1 MQMLSEF
8 LKQIDLNRMFFYF
21 PIILVFGILSIVM
34 TVLYLLQKS
43 RQIKGHRSPFTD
55 NFLRSPGESLNR
67 KIMEINDRVMENLVL
82 LVTTPILLYAIYI
95 SSLHFGNSENS
106 AWTFTIYM
114 VAGIGFVVYSLI
126 GLVKLLNLRRSY
138 RLGYE
143 GEIAV
148 GQELNQL
155 MLDGYR
161 VYHDFPAGKF
171 NIDHIV
177 VGASGVFAVETKAR
191 SKPTSKDRK
200 ADAKVKYDG
209 RCLRFPNGT
218 DVESL
223 EQARRQA
230 EWLSKW
236 LQSAVGEAVRV
247 RPVVALPGW
256 FVERVASGGIR
267 VINPRNFRSIA
278 KPKDGNFLSE
288 QMILRIVHQLEQKCR
303 DIETRRS

>member
-1 MQMLSEF
+1 ML
-8 LKQIDLNRMFFYF
+8 IYF
-21 PIILVFGILSIVM
+21 PIILIFGIFAILAS
-34 TVLYLLQKS
+34 VLYLLRKS
-43 RQIKGHRSPFTD
+43 RQIKGHRSPFKD

-67 KIMEINDRVMENLVL
+67 QIMEINDRLAENLVL
-82 LVTTPILLYAIYI
+82 LITMPILLYATYI
-95 SSLHFGNSENS
+95 SSLHFSNSKPS
-106 AWTFTIYM
+106 TSTFTIYII
-114 VAGIGFVVYSLI
+114 AGIGFIAYCLFKLI
-126 GLVKLLNLRRSY
+126 KLLKLRRYY

-155 MLDGYR
+155 MRDGYY

-177 VGASGVFAVETKAR
+177 VGSPGVFAVETKAR

-209 RCLRFPNGT
+209 KSLRFPNGT

-223 EQARRQA
+223 EQAKRQA

-236 LQSAVGEAVRV
+236 LRSAVGEAVKV

-267 VINPRNFRSIA
+267 VINPKNFRSIA
-278 KPKDGNFLSE
+278 KTKDGNILSE
-288 QMILRIVHQLEQKCR
+288 QMISRIVHQLEQKCR
-303 DIETRRS
+303 DVEPKAKG

>member
-1 MQMLSEF
+1 MV
-8 LKQIDLNRMFFYF
+8 LKYF
-21 PIILVFGILSIVM
+21 PVILIFGIYAILAS
-34 TVLYLLQKS
+34 VLYLLRKY

-67 KIMEINDRVMENLVL
+67 QIMEVNDRITEYMFLVITVPVL
-82 LVTTPILLYAIYI
+82 FYAVYI
-95 SSLHFGNSENS
+95 SSLHFGNSRLS
-106 AWTFTIYM
+106 TSIFTVFII
-114 VAGIGFVVYSLI
+114 VGIGVIAFYLFKLI
-126 GLVKLLNLRRSY
+126 RMLNLRRSY
-138 RLGYE
+138 QLGYE

-155 MLDGYR
+155 MRDGYY

-177 VGASGVFAVETKAR
+177 VGTSGVFAVETKAR

-200 ADAKVKYDG
+200 ADAKVNYDG
-209 RCLRFPNGT
+209 TRLQFPNGM
-218 DVESL
+218 DVKSI
-223 EQARRQA
+223 EQAKRQG

-236 LQSAVGEAVRV
+236 LRSAVGEAVMV

-256 FVERVASGGIR
+256 FVKRVASGGIS
-267 VINPRNFRSIA
+267 VINPKNFRSIA

-288 QMILRIVHQLEQKCR
+288 QMISRIVHQLERKCR
-303 DIETRRS
+303 DVEPRPRG

>member
-1 MQMLSEF
+1 MHRML
-8 LKQIDLNRMFFYF
+8 IYF

-34 TVLYLLQKS
+34 TVLYLLRKS

-67 KIMEINDRVMENLVL
+67 QIMQINDRVTENLVL
-82 LVTTPILLYAIYI
+82 LVSTPILLYAIYI
-95 SSLHFGNSENS
+95 SSLHFGNSQNS
-106 AWTFTIYM
+106 SWTFTIYLT
-114 VAGIGFVVYSLI
+114 AGICFVVYSLI
-126 GLVKLLNLRRSY
+126 NLINLLNLRRSCQ
-138 RLGYE
+138 LGYE
-143 GEIAV
+143 GEVAV

-155 MLDGYR
+155 IRDGYY

-209 RCLRFPNGT
+209 KCLRFPKGT

-223 EQARRQA
+223 EQAKRQA

-236 LQSAVGEAVRV
+236 LRSAVGDAVKV

-267 VINPRNFRSIA
+267 VINPKNFRSIA
-278 KPKDGNFLSE
+278 RPKDGNFLSE
-288 QMILRIVHQLEQKCR
+288 QMISRIVHQLEQKCR
-303 DIETRRS
+303 DVEPRQS